1 MRLLE
6 ASELQHFVTLELV
19 ASEPAI
25 TVSSAIHTIS
35 LEKVTA
41 SNATYIKWT
50 TDFSNDATS
59 EVVMDSQYKKLDA
72 FKELAGALGV

>member
-35 LEKVTA
+35 LEKVRHP
-41 SNATYIKWT
+41 
-50 TDFSNDATS
+50 
-59 EVVMDSQYKKLDA
+59 SQ
-72 FKELAGALGV
+72 F

>member
-1 MRLLE
+1 VCVCR
-6 ASELQHFVTLELV
+6 Q
-19 ASEPAI
+19 
-25 TVSSAIHTIS
+25 
-35 LEKVTA
+35 VTA